1 MFLILIT
8 PGFFHSKIS
17 SYLELYSW
25 RVDIECLMD
34 ILISLNKY
42 HDEFVDK
49 TGDEYNLP
57 VVDLDRLRKT
67 VFKRMQKN

>member
-1 MFLILIT
+1 
-8 PGFFHSKIS
+8 
-17 SYLELYSW
+17 
-25 RVDIECLMD
+25 MD

-42 HDEFVDK
+42 HGEFVDK

-67 VFKRMQKN
+67 VFKRMQKINVFVCHLNADNIKHIQISANQLP

>member
-1 MFLILIT
+1 
-8 PGFFHSKIS
+8 
-17 SYLELYSW
+17 
-25 RVDIECLMD
+25 MD

-42 HDEFVDK
+42 HGEFVDK

-67 VFKRMQKN
+67 VFKRMQKFKRMH

>member
-1 MFLILIT
+1 
-8 PGFFHSKIS
+8 
-17 SYLELYSW
+17 
-25 RVDIECLMD
+25 MD

-49 TGDEYNLP
+49 IGDEYNLP

-67 VFKRMQKN
+67 VFKRMQKINVFDFVIEMRTI